1 MKGEGMTVKETE
13 LYGPV
18 RDYFIDRGFKVRA
31 EVRDIDV
38 VAVKEDLLVGIELKK
53 RLTVDLLTQGALRQ
67 KTCDLVYVA
76 VPKPKRIVKDKAM
89 KNLLYLLRRLEL
101 GLLYVDLEK
110 KRVLEV
116 LVPSFYALDQGRRAR
131 IKEKVRIL
139 EETHKRSMDG
149 NVGGSKGKKLLT
161 AYREEALRAVALLRL
176 KGVVSPKELKA
187 RGLKSSLLNNNYYQ
201 WFFKVG
207 HGKYALKEGLSLEKE
222 YEVLVEDFIKEY
234 TQLEKP

>member
-1 MKGEGMTVKETE
+1 MTVKETE

-53 RLTVDLLTQGALRQ
+53 GLTVDLLTQGALRQ

-116 LVPSFYALDQGRRAR
+116 LAPSFYALDQGRRAR

-176 KGVVSPKELKA
+176 KGVVSPKELKV